1 MIVTYGEALV
11 DMIEMP
17 DGRFGAALGGAVCNF
32 TLAAAR
38 QALGVTYLNPLSVDS
53 FGHGFAR
60 MLDQAGVQLGSPARS
75 ARPTSLAI
83 VTLDADKSPSYAF
96 HRQGVADRDITPAQA
111 RAALPAG
118 LRLFHTGGLALV
130 PEDLDAT
137 LEIVA
142 AAAEA
147 GALISIDANLRPL
160 ACADLP
166 AYAAGV
172 RRALRHAHL
181 IKVSEEDL
189 IHLGLTAQPPL
200 EAARTLLD
208 LPQVELIALTLGADG
223 AILLSRD
230 ATVALP
236 APAGIAV
243 RDTVG
248 CGDCFLAGLVAA
260 LDAQDSLS
268 AAALADAGEE
278 TLQPALRRAIAS
290 ASLNAMREGCNPPT
304 ADEVA
309 GFIDR
314 QGS

>member
-32 TLAAAR
+32 TLATAR
-38 QALGVTYLNPLSVDS
+38 QALAVTYLNPLSVDS

-60 MLDQAGVQLGSPARS
+60 MLGQAGVQLGSPQRS

-83 VTLDADKSPSYAF
+83 VTLDANKSPSYAF

-118 LRLFHTGGLALV
+118 ARLLHTGALALV

-147 GALISIDANLRPL
+147 GALISIDANMRPL
-160 ACADLP
+160 ACDDLP
-166 AYAAGV
+166 TYAAGV

-189 IHLGLTAQPPL
+189 VHMGWTELSPL
-200 EAARTLLD
+200 EAARTLLE
-208 LPQVELIALTLGADG
+208 LPEVKLIALTRGADG
-223 AILLSRD
+223 AVLLSRS
-230 ATVALP
+230 ATVTLP
-236 APAGIAV
+236 APAGLNVI
-243 RDTVG
+243 DTVG
-248 CGDCFLAGLVAA
+248 CGDCFMAGLVAA
-260 LDAQDSLS
+260 LDEQGQLS
-268 AAALADAGEE
+268 ASALDAASDT
-278 TLQPALRRAIAS
+278 TLRPALRRAIAS
-290 ASLNAMREGCNPPT
+290 ASLNATREGCNPPT
-304 ADEVA
+304 AAEVA
-309 GFIDR
+309 GFID
-314 QGS
+314 GSGS

>member
-32 TLAAAR
+32 TLASAR
-38 QALGVTYLNPLSVDS
+38 QALQVTYLNPLSVDS
-53 FGHGFAR
+53 FGNGFAR
-60 MLDQAGVQLGSPARS
+60 MLEQAHVRLGSPARS

-83 VTLDADKSPSYAF
+83 VTLDENKSPSYAF

-111 RAALPAG
+111 RAALPADV
-118 LRLFHTGGLALV
+118 RLFHTGGLALV
-130 PEDLDAT
+130 PDDLDAT

-147 GALISIDANLRPL
+147 GALISIDANMRPL
-160 ACADLP
+160 ACDNLP

-172 RRALRHAHL
+172 RRALRQAHL

-189 IHLGLTAQPPL
+189 VYLGLTAQPPL

-208 LPQVELIALTLGADG
+208 LPQVELIALTLGPDG

-260 LDAQDSLS
+260 LAAQQSLS

-278 TLQPALRRAIAS
+278 TLRPALRRAIAS

-304 ADEVA
+304 ADEVLE
-309 GFIDR
+309 FIER
-314 QGS
+314 AET